1 MGETNDVISRR
12 RFAGSVASGVALS
25 AASYRRVLGAN
36 DRVGVGFIG
45 FGLIGKRHVLD
56 FQAEPDVACVAISDA
71 HRGRLDAGRALIG
84 ADCRG
89 VSDFR
94 KLLEDRDVQAVVVST
109 PDHWHALMTMLACAA
124 GKDVYVE
131 KPLTLFV
138 REGRWMVEV
147 ARRHKSVVQV
157 GTQQRS
163 GRHYGRAR
171 QLIRD
176 GHIGRVHS
184 VRMDSYRN
192 IMPGFGTPANSNPP
206 PELDWNM
213 FLGPAPTRAYNPNR
227 GIYHF
232 RWFWDYSGGQMTNLA
247 HHALDIMHWTLG
259 GELADVTS
267 SGGRFAL
274 EDNGET
280 PDTQDA
286 LFRFK
291 SQGSGTAAESA
302 AWTAAWSHREA
313 SAGLGNTS
321 SIEFYGTKGMLSI
334 SRRGFTVARTRESR
348 RRTVFR
354 SSPEPIRSAARSASR
369 RQGPTSF
376 GPRRSRIPPAASA
389 NSSPGTA
396 RIFSIAS
403 SHARRRSP
411 TSRPRIASA
420 RCAIWRT
427 SRSASTAN
435 FSGIGGRRALLATE
449 RPPRCSLDHIA
460 RRGTPSCGRW
470 VSVRNRSRLTSA
482 FGKLLTGSFLN
493 IRKQRKRRT
502 TCHLSSPSSRLA
514 PGRINLD
521 TPSVIQLL
529 KL

>member
-171 QLIRD
+171 QLIRG

-184 VRMDSYRN
+184 VRMYAYRN

-213 FLGPAPTRAYNPNR
+213 FLGPAPARAYNPNR

-247 HHALDIMHWTLG
+247 HHCAGHHALDARGRI
-259 GELADVTS
+259 
-267 SGGRFAL
+267 GGRY
-274 EDNGET
+274 E
-280 PDTQDA
+280 Q
-286 LFRFK
+286 
-291 SQGSGTAAESA
+291 
-302 AWTAAWSHREA
+302 
-313 SAGLGNTS
+313 
-321 SIEFYGTKGMLSI
+321 
-334 SRRGFTVARTRESR
+334 RRPLR
-348 RRTVFR
+348 
-354 SSPEPIRSAARSASR
+354 PR
-369 RQGPTSF
+369 RQRRNARYSRCLVPVQIAGEWHS
-376 GPRRSRIPPAASA
+376 GRVGGLDRGMVAPRGEHRLGQHVKHRVLWNQGDAVDQPARVHGVRGQESPAGEPCSA
-389 NSSPGTA
+389 V
-396 RIFSIAS
+396 
-403 SHARRRSP
+403 RRSP
-411 TSRPRIASA
+411 SGRRPAARRGDRARRVLDRADRGFLRQRARTVLRA
-420 RCAIWRT
+420 RCANFLDCVK
-427 SRSASTAN
+427 SRETPISDLETAHRVSTLCHLAN
-435 FSGIGGRRALLATE
+435 LSLRLDRKLQWNWGTESIIDDREAAALLARPY
-449 RPPRCSLDHIA
+449 RPPWDAELRAL
-460 RRGTPSCGRW
+460 GVG
-470 VSVRNRSRLTSA
+470 
-482 FGKLLTGSFLN
+482 
-493 IRKQRKRRT
+493 
-502 TCHLSSPSSRLA
+502 
-514 PGRINLD
+514 
-521 TPSVIQLL
+521 
-529 KL
+529 

>member
-1 MGETNDVISRR
+1 MTQDNAAISRR
-12 RFAGSVASGVALS
+12 RFAGSVAGAVALS
-25 AASYRRVLGAN
+25 AASYGRVLGAN

-56 FQAEPDVACVAISDA
+56 FQAQPDVACVAISDA
-71 HRGRLDAGRALIG
+71 HRGRLDEGRALIG
-84 ADCRG
+84 GNCRG
-89 VSDFR
+89 ASDFR
-94 KLLEDRDVQAVVVST
+94 RLLDDRDVQAVVVST

-171 QLIRD
+171 QLIRE

-184 VRMDSYRN
+184 VRMGAYRN
-192 IMPGFGTPANSNPP
+192 IMPGFGTPADSNPP

-213 FLGPAPTRAYNPNR
+213 FLGPAPARAYNPNR

-247 HHALDIMHWTLG
+247 HHALDIVHWTLG

-313 SAGLGNTS
+313 SAGPGNTS

-334 SRRGFTVARTRESR
+334 NRRGFKVLTDKRIRPANRVPQFAGAHPVGGPQRVATTGPDEFWTTPIEDSSGSEREQFSGHARNFLDCVKSR
-348 RRTVFR
+348 ETPISDLESAHRVSTLCHLANLSLRVERRLQWDF
-354 SSPEPIRSAARSASR
+354 SAENINGDRE
-369 RQGPTSF
+369 
-376 GPRRSRIPPAASA
+376 ASA
-389 NSSPGTA
+389 MLA
-396 RIFSIAS
+396 RPY
-403 SHARRRSP
+403 RSP
-411 TSRPRIASA
+411 WDAEL
-420 RCAIWRT
+420 
-427 SRSASTAN
+427 
-435 FSGIGGRRALLATE
+435 RAL
-449 RPPRCSLDHIA
+449 
-460 RRGTPSCGRW
+460 GVG
-470 VSVRNRSRLTSA
+470 
-482 FGKLLTGSFLN
+482 
-493 IRKQRKRRT
+493 
-502 TCHLSSPSSRLA
+502 
-514 PGRINLD
+514 
-521 TPSVIQLL
+521 
-529 KL
+529 